1 MPSHM
6 STRRQGRTQVVP
18 DSLIPKTQEEIRAKK
33 KEKQAEKESM
43 KVSTEMKKN
52 NSKKRIASHLD
63 QQKQKNSEQ
72 PLLRPDLTLP
82 SPAVGPKSPPLLDD
96 SLTENGP
103 DTEIQAEID
112 AMINDADD
120 LAMSSGPDSNVDM
133 DDVDFAENEDEDEE
147 VKRLEEELKKAK
159 NKKAN
164 KILLRQDIDTM
175 RVNAPSAPVR
185 NLTRKR
191 PSSESEAK
199 SLSAKRAKQTDI
211 GGLKANWK
219 PLVYGNKTPSTS
231 AFHEVSPEIEF
242 EEIAGG
248 EFEQDVAE
256 EVVDAERAGKSHK
269 KEAHTSKEVVE
280 VKLEPADVNVIANE
294 ERETGKPARPKPRA
308 TVKVSDLPFGL
319 ASDRNVWNGA
329 VQSSLIEWSGSRA
342 QQFSLGS
349 DPDFRPTLRNLWN
362 EHLAI
367 LPHLLPN
374 TTDAKGQTI
383 LRCDHPAINS
393 QAQTQIRNYRSKVG
407 QRGLQAVIRYLQA
420 NAKGAEAE
428 EQLVVQLRHKDS
440 FFYEKPGSMPAS
452 STGAFRGELIMR
464 TFAFYLT
471 WALDAPT
478 IGEKLPAG
486 ALALATTAVYRA
498 LDVCKNG
505 VPASDQKTTPTPT
518 RLGRNTP
525 DSFNEEWAPSCQR
538 FYNLIIKMKHDKWDL
553 IFAASERYILDLPN
567 AGAGPALKWIRAE
580 SAAQR
585 GQGCLSSGITSRT
598 EDEGETIIL
607 SE

>member
-1 MPSHM
+1 MKA
-6 STRRQGRTQVVP
+6 STET
-18 DSLIPKTQEEIRAKK
+18 KK
-33 KEKQAEKESM
+33 K
-43 KVSTEMKKN
+43 

-63 QQKQKNSEQ
+63 QQKQKDSEQ
-72 PLLRPDLTLP
+72 PLLRPDLALP
-82 SPAVGPKSPPLLDD
+82 SPAVGPESPPLLDD

-120 LAMSSGPDSNVDM
+120 LAMSSGPDSNMDM
-133 DDVDFAENEDEDEE
+133 DDADFAENEDEE

-159 NKKAN
+159 KKKAN

-185 NLTRKR
+185 NLMRKR
-191 PSSESEAK
+191 PSSESEDK

-231 AFHEVSPEIEF
+231 AFHEVSTEIEF

-248 EFEQDVAE
+248 EFEQDVAK

-294 ERETGKPARPKPRA
+294 ERETGKPAQPKPRA

-319 ASDRNVWNGA
+319 ASDRNIWNSA

-349 DPDFRPTLRNLWN
+349 DPEFCPTLRNLWN

-407 QRGLQAVIRYLQA
+407 QRGLQAVIGYLQA

-428 EQLVVQLRHKDS
+428 KQLVVQLRHKDS
-440 FFYEKPGSMPAS
+440 FIYEKPGSMPAS
-452 STGAFRGELIMR
+452 STGAFRGALIMR

-505 VPASDQKTTPTPT
+505 IPASDQKTMPVST
-518 RLGRNTP
+518 RPGRNTP

-538 FYNLIIKMKHDKWDL
+538 FYNLIIKLKDDKWDL
-553 IFAASERYILDLPN
+553 IFAASEGYIPDLPN
-567 AGAGPALKWIRAE
+567 AGAGPALKRIRAE
-580 SAAQR
+580 AAAQL
-585 GQGCLSSGITSRT
+585 GHWQGSLGGGRTART

>member
-1 MPSHM
+1 MTSRM
-6 STRRQGRTQVVP
+6 STRRQGTRTQVVP
-18 DSLIPKTQEEIRAKK
+18 DSLIPKTQEEIRTNK
-33 KEKQAEKESM
+33 KEKQAEKEST
-43 KVSTEMKKN
+43 KAATDKKKRD
-52 NSKKRIASHLD
+52 SKKRVASYLD
-63 QQKQKNSEQ
+63 QQKQKDTPVQ
-72 PLLRPDLTLP
+72 L
-82 SPAVGPKSPPLLDD
+82 PAVGPKSPPLLDD

-133 DDVDFAENEDEDEE
+133 DDADFADNEDEDEE

-159 NKKAN
+159 KKKAN
-164 KILLRQDIDTM
+164 KVSVRQDIETM
-175 RVNAPSAPVR
+175 RVDAPSAPVR
-185 NLTRKR
+185 KLTPKR

-199 SLSAKRAKQTDI
+199 PPSTKRAKQTDI

-219 PLVYGNKTPSTS
+219 PLVYGNKTSSTFTS
-231 AFHEVSPEIEF
+231 LEVSTEIEF

-248 EFEQDVAE
+248 EFAQDAAK
-256 EVVDAERAGKSHK
+256 EVMEAERAGKSHK

-294 ERETGKPARPKPRA
+294 ERETGKPAQPPKPRA
-308 TVKVSDLPFGL
+308 TVKVGDLPFGL
-319 ASDRNVWNGA
+319 ASDRNIWNGA

-349 DPDFRPTLRNLWN
+349 DPEFRATLRNLWN

-393 QAQTQIRNYRSKVG
+393 QAQAQIRNYRSKVG
-407 QRGLQAVIRYLQA
+407 QRGLQAVIGYLQA

-428 EQLVVQLRHKDS
+428 KQLVVQLRHKDS
-440 FFYEKPGSMPAS
+440 FIYEKPGSTPAS
-452 STGAFRGELIMR
+452 STGAFRGALIMR

-505 VPASDQKTTPTPT
+505 IPASDQKTTPKTT
-518 RLGRNTP
+518 RSGRNTL

-538 FYNLIIKMKHDKWDL
+538 FYDSIINMKDDKWDL
-553 IFAASERYILDLPN
+553 IFAASEGYILDLPN
-567 AGAGPALKWIRAE
+567 AGAGPALKRIRAE

-585 GQGCLSSGITSRT
+585 GQGSLGGDVTART

>member
-1 MPSHM
+1 
-6 STRRQGRTQVVP
+6 
-18 DSLIPKTQEEIRAKK
+18 
-33 KEKQAEKESM
+33 M
-43 KVSTEMKKN
+43 KASTETKKN

-63 QQKQKNSEQ
+63 QQKQKDSEQ
-72 PLLRPDLTLP
+72 PLLRPDLALP
-82 SPAVGPKSPPLLDD
+82 SPAVGLESPPLLDD

-103 DTEIQAEID
+103 DTEIQAEIH

-133 DDVDFAENEDEDEE
+133 DDADFAENEDDE

-199 SLSAKRAKQTDI
+199 SLSAKRAKQTDMI

-231 AFHEVSPEIEF
+231 AFHEVRTEIEF

-248 EFEQDVAE
+248 EFEQDVAK
-256 EVVDAERAGKSHK
+256 EVVDAEQAGKSHK

-280 VKLEPADVNVIANE
+280 VKLKPADVNVIANE
-294 ERETGKPARPKPRA
+294 ERETGKPAQPKPCA

-319 ASDRNVWNGA
+319 ASDRNIWNGA
-329 VQSSLIEWSGSRA
+329 MQSSLIEWSGSRA

-349 DPDFRPTLRNLWN
+349 DPEFRPTLRNLWN

-407 QRGLQAVIRYLQA
+407 QRGLQAVIGYLQA

-428 EQLVVQLRHKDS
+428 KQLVVQLRHKDS
-440 FFYEKPGSMPAS
+440 FIYEKPGSMPAS
-452 STGAFRGELIMR
+452 STGAFRGALIMR

-486 ALALATTAVYRA
+486 ALALATTAVYQA

-505 VPASDQKTTPTPT
+505 IPASDQKTMPVST

-538 FYNLIIKMKHDKWDL
+538 FYNLIIKLKDDKWDL
-553 IFAASERYILDLPN
+553 IFATSEGYIPDLPN
-567 AGAGPALKWIRAE
+567 AGAGPALKRIRAE
-580 SAAQR
+580 AAAQL
-585 GQGCLSSGITSRT
+585 GHWQGSLGGGRTART
-598 EDEGETIIL
+598 EDKGETIIL

>member
-63 QQKQKNSEQ
+63 QQKQK
-72 PLLRPDLTLP
+72 DT
-82 SPAVGPKSPPLLDD
+82 VGPKSPPLLDD

-103 DTEIQAEID
+103 DKEIQAEID

-248 EFEQDVAE
+248 EFEQDVAK

-269 KEAHTSKEVVE
+269 KEAHTSKVIVPRWLRL
-280 VKLEPADVNVIANE
+280 KNVIANE

-308 TVKVSDLPFGL
+308 TVKISDLPFGL

-440 FFYEKPGSMPAS
+440 FIYEKPGSMPAS

-471 WALDAPT
+471 WALDH
-478 IGEKLPAG
+478 LP
-486 ALALATTAVYRA
+486 LER
-498 LDVCKNG
+498 
-505 VPASDQKTTPTPT
+505 
-518 RLGRNTP
+518 
-525 DSFNEEWAPSCQR
+525 SFLLEP
-538 FYNLIIKMKHDKWDL
+538 
-553 IFAASERYILDLPN
+553 
-567 AGAGPALKWIRAE
+567 
-580 SAAQR
+580 
-585 GQGCLSSGITSRT
+585 
-598 EDEGETIIL
+598 
-607 SE
+607 